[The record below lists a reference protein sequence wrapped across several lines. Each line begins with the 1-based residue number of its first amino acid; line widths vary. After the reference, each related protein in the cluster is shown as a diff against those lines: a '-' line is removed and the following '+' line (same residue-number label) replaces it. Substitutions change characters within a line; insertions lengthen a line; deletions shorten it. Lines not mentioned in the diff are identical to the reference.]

1 MQTLRKGG
9 KRPGFMFLHFSFED
23 NLKSLGEIK

>member
-9 KRPGFMFLHFSFED
+9 KRPGFMFLHLSFED
-23 NLKSLGEIK
+23 ILKSLEAIK